1 MTDILEHLKTPES
14 RAWLA
19 MQFVLGELTDEQTA
33 QFDAAMHND
42 VTLCD
47 SVVEA
52 TRLVSGLMLA
62 GETLAHVARPTVA
75 IVPRHRS
82 PLVAWVVGGSVVA
95 AMTLGVMSALTDSRF
110 PGDSSG
116 SGRLVS
122 LATAADV
129 ETANVYM
136 ELLPEDGAMEADE
149 DNADD
154 SDEDNADRDALNDLM
169 APEWLLTAVELE
181 QQSAAESPADGGEVF

>member
-1 MTDILEHLKTPES
+1 MNDILEDLKTPES

-47 SVVEA
+47 LVVEA
-52 TRLVSGLMLA
+52 TRLIFGLMLA
-62 GETLAHVARPTVA
+62 AETSPHFARPTVA
-75 IVPRHRS
+75 VAPRHRS

-136 ELLPEDGAMEADE
+136 ELLPEDGAMEAD
-149 DNADD
+149 DV
-154 SDEDNADRDALNDLM
+154 SDEDNAERDALSDLM
-169 APEWLLTAVELE
+169 APEWLLTAVALE
-181 QQSAAESPADGGEVF
+181 EQSAAESPADGGEVF

>member
-1 MTDILEHLKTPES
+1 
-14 RAWLA
+14 
-19 MQFVLGELTDEQTA
+19 
-33 QFDAAMHND
+33 
-42 VTLCD
+42 
-47 SVVEA
+47 
-52 TRLVSGLMLA
+52 
-62 GETLAHVARPTVA
+62 
-75 IVPRHRS
+75 
-82 PLVAWVVGGSVVA
+82 
-95 AMTLGVMSALTDSRF
+95 MTLGVMSALTDSRF
-110 PGDSSG
+110 SGESSG

-136 ELLPEDGAMEADE
+136 ELLPEDGAMEAD
-149 DNADD
+149 DD